1 MGEPTNNSFVRATKK
16 VQRREE
22 DSPDEGG
29 EDDIELK
36 EGDVRK
42 EIIDSVPSID
52 FFDRVFSL
60 IQKIMENTLVVKFLG
75 RKIGPWVVFAQYL
88 MVQPWSPQFTP
99 LEPFPHNF
107 VAWMRILVDLLKLLV
122 SKLQIAKRN
131 HRVEYE
137 SLPTICF
144 HCGTYGHMKDDY
156 PQNHNKEPIDGAN
169 NDVQQPKASVQQLN
183 VSVQERVESEKFGD
197 WMVVER
203 RQLRLTK
210 KSRAGLNDNQ
220 GKNLSGSR
228 FNAFT
233 SLVDDAG
240 EIELGNT

>member
-1 MGEPTNNSFVRATKK
+1 MGEPTNNSFGRATKK

-29 EDDIELK
+29 GDTLIEPIAPKAISLRDMVMNFPQGDKNHGKYLGSKVSWEEDRL
-36 EGDVRK
+36 
-42 EIIDSVPSID
+42 
-52 FFDRVFSL
+52 
-60 IQKIMENTLVVKFLG
+60 QCVVEQ
-75 RKIGPWVVFAQYL
+75 RPWVVFGQYL

-107 VAWMRILVDLLKLLV
+107 VAWMRILVDLLKPLV

-183 VSVQERVESEKFGD
+183 VFVQERVESEKFGD

-210 KSRAGLNDNQ
+210 KSRAGLNDN
-220 GKNLSGSR
+220 
-228 FNAFT
+228 
-233 SLVDDAG
+233 
-240 EIELGNT
+240 